1 MNHKLIS
8 FVLAG
13 CLTLGVNAQDSVT
26 ITSDPS
32 DLSRPIATLLNQM
45 RKHEKI
51 SVTYEDPRYSNS
63 ADIEDA
69 TSRVARNLS
78 PAEER
83 LRPRIL
89 VPRGKAIS
97 FVYARR
103 DLKTTEGVEATIARM
118 LSEYEAL
125 GGPKF
130 VVTRDGTRLHVVP
143 AEVLNANGERVSQGS
158 VLDAVIS
165 IPQAE
170 AGDSGDQLLQ
180 DICDQTQKQTGYKID
195 IGPGSLNMHGSK
207 KGGDIGSQ
215 TARAALEEVWDSE
228 SARGS
233 FVWNLFYDPSDKSYG
248 LSFIYLGS
256 AGPVVK

>member
-130 VVTRDGTRLHVVP
+130 VVTRDGTR
-143 AEVLNANGERVSQGS
+143 
-158 VLDAVIS
+158 
-165 IPQAE
+165 
-170 AGDSGDQLLQ
+170 
-180 DICDQTQKQTGYKID
+180 
-195 IGPGSLNMHGSK
+195 
-207 KGGDIGSQ
+207 
-215 TARAALEEVWDSE
+215 
-228 SARGS
+228 
-233 FVWNLFYDPSDKSYG
+233 
-248 LSFIYLGS
+248 
-256 AGPVVK
+256 